1 MNSMTGY
8 GQVCID
14 LPECKVTIEI
24 SSVNKKNLEV
34 VVNTPKEWQFF
45 EFAATKFLKKSIHRG
60 RIRVLLTVEYTQ
72 NFSELS
78 KALHGEQFNKLVS
91 EIESF
96 FKSKKRNFN
105 LTPESVIE
113 LLKISHQESGFF
125 RSSKYEQQLQDGLK
139 KATEAMVGMRKV
151 EGTEIASDFKSR
163 LKVLNDIILQ
173 IESES
178 GDWPSVMRQKLLER
192 LKGADLQ
199 IDPSDDRVLKELAL
213 YAEKC
218 DVSEEIT
225 RLKSH
230 LMQFEQTSGLHEP
243 IGRKLEFILQE
254 IGRELNTL
262 CSKSARS
269 QSTSLALDA
278 RVEVEKIREQLMN
291 VE

>member
-8 GQVCID
+8 GQACID
-14 LPECKVTIEI
+14 LPECRVTIEI

-45 EFAATKFLKKSIHRG
+45 EFAATKFLKKLIHRG

-72 NFSELS
+72 NFTELS

-113 LLKISHQESGFF
+113 LLKISHQESGPF
-125 RSSKYEQQLQDGLK
+125 RSSKYEQQLQDGLT
-139 KATEAMVGMRKV
+139 KATDAMVGMRKV
-151 EGTEIASDFKSR
+151 EGTEIASDFKNR

-178 GDWPSVMRQKLLER
+178 GDWPLVMRQKLLER

-230 LMQFEQTSGLHEP
+230 LMQFEQTSGLQEP

-278 RVEVEKIREQLMN
+278 RVVVEKIREQLMN

>member
-8 GQVCID
+8 GQACID

-72 NFSELS
+72 NFTELS

-96 FKSKKRNFN
+96 FKSKNRNFN

-113 LLKISHQESGFF
+113 LLKVTHQESGFF

-151 EGTEIASDFKSR
+151 EGAEIASDFKNR

-178 GDWPSVMRQKLLER
+178 GDWPSVMRQNSWK
-192 LKGADLQ
+192 D
-199 IDPSDDRVLKELAL
+199 
-213 YAEKC
+213 
-218 DVSEEIT
+218 
-225 RLKSH
+225 
-230 LMQFEQTSGLHEP
+230 
-243 IGRKLEFILQE
+243 
-254 IGRELNTL
+254 
-262 CSKSARS
+262 
-269 QSTSLALDA
+269 
-278 RVEVEKIREQLMN
+278 
-291 VE
+291 

>member
-8 GQVCID
+8 GQACID
-14 LPECKVTIEI
+14 LPECKVIIEI

-72 NFSELS
+72 NFTELS
-78 KALHGEQFNKLVS
+78 KALHEEQFNKLVS

-96 FKSKKRNFN
+96 FKSKNRNFN

-218 DVSEEIT
+218 DISEEIT

-269 QSTSLALDA
+269 QSTSLSLDA

>member
-8 GQVCID
+8 GQACID
-14 LPECKVTIEI
+14 LPECKVIIEI

-45 EFAATKFLKKSIHRG
+45 EFTATKFLKKSIHRG

-72 NFSELS
+72 NFTELS
-78 KALHGEQFNKLVS
+78 KALHEEQFNKLVS

-96 FKSKKRNFN
+96 FKSKNRNFN

-218 DVSEEIT
+218 DISEEIT

-269 QSTSLALDA
+269 QSTSLSLDA

>member
-1 MNSMTGY
+1 MTGY
-8 GQVCID
+8 GQACID
-14 LPECKVTIEI
+14 LPECKVIIEI

-72 NFSELS
+72 NLTELS
-78 KALHGEQFNKLVS
+78 KALHGEQFIKLVS

-269 QSTSLALDA
+269 QSTSLSLDA

>member
-1 MNSMTGY
+1 M
-8 GQVCID
+8 
-14 LPECKVTIEI
+14 
-24 SSVNKKNLEV
+24 
-34 VVNTPKEWQFF
+34 VNTPKEWQFF

-218 DVSEEIT
+218 DISEEIT

-269 QSTSLALDA
+269 QSTSLSLDA
-278 RVEVEKIREQLMN
+278 RVEVEK
-291 VE
+291 